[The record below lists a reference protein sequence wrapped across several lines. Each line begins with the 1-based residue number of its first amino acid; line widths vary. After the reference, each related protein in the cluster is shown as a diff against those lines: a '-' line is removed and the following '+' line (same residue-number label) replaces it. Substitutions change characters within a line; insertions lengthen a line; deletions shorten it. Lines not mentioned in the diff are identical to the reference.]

1 MKVMSAIVMLVASL
15 ALDGTAR
22 AQAYPAKAI
31 RFVVPFAAGGGSDIL
46 ARTVAPKWGE
56 VLGQSVVIDNRPGG
70 GGGIAVEYVAHAA
83 PDGYTLL
90 MGFPGLATYASLY
103 AKPNFDPIKDLAPV
117 SLLGTVPDVVVVHPS
132 VPAQTVAQFV
142 ALARARPGRL
152 NYASPGKGSGLHL
165 AAELFKA
172 VAKIEVAH
180 IAYKGGAPAVIDLVG
195 GHVDM
200 MIDVLPSSMPYIQ
213 AGKLRA
219 LGIADSKRSP
229 LLPSVPTVAESGLPG
244 YQAIT
249 WNGILAPG
257 GTPRDIIVK
266 LNAAVTNVLNT
277 PEMKQRFAAIATDP
291 APGSPDQFSAF
302 IREETSKWS
311 DVIRN
316 AGITLQ

>member
-1 MKVMSAIVMLVASL
+1 MNAKSVIVLFASF
-15 ALDGTAR
+15 ALHGGAV
-22 AQAYPAKAI
+22 AQAYPAKVI

-46 ARTVAPKWGE
+46 ARTVGPKWGE

-70 GGGIAVEYVAHAA
+70 GGSIAVEYVSRAT

-103 AKPNFDPIKDLAPV
+103 GKPNFDPTKDLAPV
-117 SLLGTVPDVVVVHPS
+117 GLLGTVPDVVVVHPS
-132 VPAQTVAQFV
+132 VPAQTVAQLV
-142 ALARARPGRL
+142 ALARAHPGRL

-172 VAKIEVAH
+172 VAKIDVAH
-180 IAYKGGAPAVIDLVG
+180 IAYKGGGPAVVDLIG

-229 LLPSVPTVAESGLPG
+229 LLPDVPTVRESGLPG

-257 GTPRDIIVK
+257 GTPRDIIAK
-266 LNAAVTNVLNT
+266 LNAAITNVLNT

-291 APGSPDQFSAF
+291 APGSPEQFSVF
-302 IREETSKWS
+302 IRDETNKWS
-311 DVIRN
+311 DVIRS
-316 AGITLQ
+316 AGVTLQ